1 MGNRVKLLLLWILF
15 ALPIVIAGGAI
26 GKMLALRILGL
37 IMLTVTVFVVGHVH
51 CYYWIG

>member
-1 MGNRVKLLLLWILF
+1 MNDRVKLLLLWVLF

-26 GKMLALRILGL
+26 GKMLALRIFWL
-37 IMLTVTVFVVGHVH
+37 IMLTVTVFVVWHVH